1 MSIHHPPLRR
11 RVALAA
17 APLLVLAGLAVPAS
31 AVTAADSPE
40 SNRERAHEAG
50 QTASP
55 TALGTAEAT
64 PATALAVAQALAAD
78 TALVTGAAFETIPLA
93 DGQNVSA
100 GTSTALS
107 GFPVSGSSFG
117 VLSTGLLEN
126 VPHPGTFASS
136 SLGGTAVRGDT
147 DRDVTVL
154 RVDMDVPAGANCLS
168 FDFKFL
174 SEEYPNYVG
183 SQFNDA
189 FVAELNESTWTTES
203 TEIVAPD
210 NFAFDQDGEVVS
222 INSTGLGGMTPEN
235 GEGTAFDGGAF
246 DDDSPDLNGAST
258 VRLAASTQVSPGTNT
273 LYLSIFDQGDQILD
287 SAVFLDNLRAGYT
300 PDPGVNCTPGAVIVT
315 HDLVLEPDTGTAPVG
330 STHTVTAT
338 LTESNSG
345 DPAAGAE
352 ISFTVSGANT
362 AAGTV
367 STDGTGQAEFTYTG
381 AAPGADQITACYAH
395 EDSPTCTATDSATF
409 VWTQGERMVERIWG
423 ADRYGTA
430 AAVSATW
437 DPSVDVVYIATG
449 GNYPDA
455 LPASARA
462 GTDDVPVLLTRAGSL
477 PTVTAEELERLM
489 PQEIVVLGGD
499 KAVNASVENA
509 LAEYVPGGADS
520 VSRLAGKDRY
530 GTAAAVAKTFGTDV
544 PVVYV
549 ALGQNFPDAVTG
561 AARAGLEDGPVLLAR
576 TDRLPS
582 ATVSALQ
589 ETNPAR
595 IVVLGG
601 EEAISDG
608 VLTALEDYTDG
619 TVTRLAGVD
628 RYVTSAEVAGLY
640 PDDTSTVFVST
651 GERFPDALSGGPI
664 AVRSAAPVLLTR
676 QDDLPGATI
685 EQLERFTPERI
696 VILGGTDAVSAALQ
710 VQLAAYLDDPED

>member
-1 MSIHHPPLRR
+1 MSTHPSRLRR
-11 RVALAA
+11 RVALSA
-17 APLLVLAGLAVPAS
+17 APLLVLAGLARPVS
-31 AVTAADSPE
+31 AAGAADSPGSE
-40 SNRERAHEAG
+40 RERLHDAA

-55 TALGTAEAT
+55 TTLGTAEAT
-64 PATALAVAQALAAD
+64 PATALALAQAIAAD
-78 TALVTGAAFETIPLA
+78 PALVTGAAFETIPLM
-93 DGQNVSA
+93 DGANVNA
-100 GTSTALS
+100 GTSSALS

-117 VLSTGLLEN
+117 VLSTGLLES

-136 SLGGTAVRGDT
+136 ALGGSSVRGDT

-183 SQFNDA
+183 SPFNDA

-203 TEIVAPD
+203 TEIVAPG

-235 GEGTAFDGGAF
+235 GEDTAFDGGAF
-246 DDDSPDLNGAST
+246 GDDAADTNGAGT
-258 VRLAASTQVSPGTNT
+258 VRLAASTQVDPGANA

-330 STHTVTAT
+330 GTHTVTAT
-338 LTESNSG
+338 LTESSSG
-345 DPAAGAE
+345 DPAADAD

-362 AAGTV
+362 ASGTV

-381 AAPGADQITACYAH
+381 TAAGADQITACYAH
-395 EDSPTCTATDSATF
+395 DDSPTCTATDSATF
-409 VWTQGERMVERIWG
+409 VWTQGDMAVERIWG

-437 DPSVDVVYIATG
+437 DPSVDVVYVATG

-462 GTDDVPVLLTRAGSL
+462 GMDDVPVLLTRPGSL
-477 PTVTAEELERLM
+477 PSVTAAELARLM

-499 KAVNASVENA
+499 KAVNAAVETA

-530 GTAAAVAKTFGTDV
+530 GTAAAVAKTFGSEV

-561 AARAGLEDGPVLLAR
+561 AARAGLEDGPVLLTR
-576 TDRLPS
+576 TDALPS

-589 ETNPAR
+589 ETNPGR

-601 EEAISDG
+601 EEAISDA
-608 VLTALEDYTDG
+608 VLTELADHTDG
-619 TVTRLAGVD
+619 AVTRVAGAD
-628 RYVTSAEVAGLY
+628 RYITSARVAELY
-640 PDDTSTVFVST
+640 PDDTGTVFVAT
-651 GERFPDALSGGPI
+651 GEQFPDALSGGPI
-664 AVRSAAPVLLTR
+664 AVRSASPVLLTR
-676 QDDLPGATI
+676 QDGLPGATI
-685 EQLERFTPERI
+685 EQLERFTPQRI
-696 VILGGTDAVSAALQ
+696 VILGGTAAVSTAVQ